1 MIRHRRLRRGSTRW
15 WKALRWYAEKLIII
29 VPLLAIFLSLVVL
42 ALPYL
47 GWDNGAII
55 SGSMEPTLEVGS
67 MVVTQ
72 PYADSDDPQV
82 GDIITFTRPG
92 LGVICHRIVS
102 LNPAGPGYITQGD
115 ANNSAD
121 LWVVQ
126 RKEIIGKVVFHVPY
140 LGYTSDFVRSKYGFL
155 FLILLPGLVIAVVEL
170 QSIRRELES
179 RRDRVEDTQLT
190 PRVRRGGWPL
200 FPPEMKAPDE
210 EAEE

>member
-1 MIRHRRLRRGSTRW
+1 MIRHRRLRRGSTKW
-15 WKALRWYAEKLIII
+15 WKAVRWYAEKLIII
-29 VPLLAIFLSLVVL
+29 VPLLAILLSLVVL

-72 PYADSDDPQV
+72 PYADSEDPQV
-82 GDIITFTRPG
+82 GDIITFTRPR

-115 ANNSAD
+115 ANDSAD
-121 LWVVQ
+121 LWVVL
-126 RKEIIGKVVFHVPY
+126 RKEIIGKVVFHLPY

-155 FLILLPGLVIAVVEL
+155 LLILLPGTVIGVVEL
-170 QSIRRELES
+170 RSIRRELEARQNKDGDS
-179 RRDRVEDTQLT
+179 QSA
-190 PRVRRGGWPL
+190 PRVRRGGWPV

-210 EAEE
+210 DAEQ